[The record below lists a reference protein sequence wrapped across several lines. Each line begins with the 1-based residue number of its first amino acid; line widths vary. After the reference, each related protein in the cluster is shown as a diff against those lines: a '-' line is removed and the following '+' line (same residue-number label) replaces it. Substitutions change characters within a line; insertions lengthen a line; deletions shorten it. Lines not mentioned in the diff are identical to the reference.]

1 MIVVDLQKDFI
12 IFFTLT
18 LLEKVF
24 GDHLLKQNEL
34 PSLIVLLS
42 SLLFLIISFFKS
54 TRVIYFKIKWII
66 LISALLTYDSFIKT
80 YINLASTSNLKEIVM
95 ENVYLIAVNILNARV
110 TGIVFLPKQNYAMVC
125 IVVFGIIQIS
135 YPYFK
140 YDFIDL
146 HPRDF
151 FNFLGTLGG
160 AVGLIIFKEKV
171 ERKVKSVWN
180 YTLTLSL
187 YNSIFAGLIYAFD
200 IVVVKKGL
208 VFNISL
214 SETFVVLFLSGLSDL
229 YFNRLT
235 FSVQPYV
242 LLTSLRLVNFIN
254 SLLSDLINQN
264 SLDIFSFILA
274 VLSTIASQAILY
286 YDEENSFF

>member
-1 MIVVDLQKDFI
+1 MDYL
-12 IFFTLT
+12 
-18 LLEKVF
+18 
-24 GDHLLKQNEL
+24 N
-34 PSLIVLLS
+34 
-42 SLLFLIISFFKS
+42 
-54 TRVIYFKIKWII
+54 IY
-66 LISALLTYDSFIKT
+66 FIKT
-80 YINLASTSNLKEIVM
+80 YVNLASTSNLKEIVM

>member
-54 TRVIYFKIKWII
+54 TRMIYFKIKWII

-80 YINLASTSNLKEIVM
+80 YVNLASTSNLKEIVM

-110 TGIVFLPKQNYAMVC
+110 TGIVFLPKHNYAMVC
-125 IVVFGIIQIS
+125 IVIFGIIQIS
-135 YPYFK
+135 YPYLSIILLI
-140 YDFIDL
+140 YIQN
-146 HPRDF
+146 F

-160 AVGLIIFKEKV
+160 ALGLIIFKEK
-171 ERKVKSVWN
+171 
-180 YTLTLSL
+180 
-187 YNSIFAGLIYAFD
+187 I
-200 IVVVKKGL
+200 
-208 VFNISL
+208 
-214 SETFVVLFLSGLSDL
+214 
-229 YFNRLT
+229 
-235 FSVQPYV
+235 
-242 LLTSLRLVNFIN
+242 
-254 SLLSDLINQN
+254 
-264 SLDIFSFILA
+264 
-274 VLSTIASQAILY
+274 
-286 YDEENSFF
+286 